1 MPAFDAVPHQI
12 LCWYDTPRSA
22 KRIAEVKAIR
32 AKAMG
37 GSQVIGAYSAQ
48 EQINHARRLAL
59 GTESAPD
66 FSRQRE
72 LSASAALHDLT
83 TRSSSTQ
90 QLTLHVVM
98 KPTNTRS
105 AYAKSETWTDAVVIR
120 EMPSIAAL
128 VEAVDR
134 SGAEGLELAWGLEN
148 IANARWFINWIEMV
162 NTSQSANSEKTTVP
176 LDHTARG
183 TIEFLGGNLE
193 FQQREQR
200 FYAQVGRLLP
210 GERLWAVFRS
220 RRVIDLS
227 EIETLS
233 DPTVFL
239 DRRYVRGFLFFAG
252 MIGLC
257 WLLGNLWGRSG
268 RHRGDLD
275 YACGQQ

>member
-12 LCWYDTPRSA
+12 LCWYDTPRSV
-22 KRIAEVKAIR
+22 KRLEEVKAMR

-37 GSQVIGAYSAQ
+37 GSQVISAYSTQAQ
-48 EQINHARRLAL
+48 VDHARGLAL
-59 GTESAPD
+59 GTESVPD
-66 FSRQRE
+66 FSRKRE
-72 LSASAALHDLT
+72 CSASEALSDIT

-105 AYAKSETWTDAVVIR
+105 AYAKSEAWTDAVVIR
-120 EMPSIAAL
+120 EIPSLAAL

-134 SGAEGLELAWGLEN
+134 SGAEELELAWGLEN
-148 IANARWFINWIEMV
+148 IADARWFINWIEIV
-162 NTSQSANSEKTTVP
+162 NTSQSANSEKTTVS

-200 FYAQVGRLLP
+200 FHAQVGRLLP

-252 MIGLC
+252 MVGLC
-257 WLLGNLWGRSG
+257 WLLGNLWGRNG
-268 RHRGDLD
+268 CHRDDLD
-275 YACGQQ
+275 YACE